1 MLAQNKVGQHRNRVG
16 VVTLRDIWREADGI
30 RIIIMLTVHRALS
43 KVSCCNRCNM
53 LMAVSRDA
61 GGEYGVDATKGTQYG
76 HLTVWSRRRAP

>member
-43 KVSCCNRCNM
+43 KASCCNRCNM
-53 LMAVSRDA
+53 LMAGWQGCR
-61 GGEYGVDATKGTQYG
+61 GKYGVDATKGTQYG
-76 HLTVWSRRRAP
+76 HLTVWSRQRAP